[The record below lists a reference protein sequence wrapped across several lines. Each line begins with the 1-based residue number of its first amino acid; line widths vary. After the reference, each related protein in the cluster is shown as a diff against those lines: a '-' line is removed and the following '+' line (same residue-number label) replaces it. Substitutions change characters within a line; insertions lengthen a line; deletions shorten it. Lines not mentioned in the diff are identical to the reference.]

1 MGSAVTDSV
10 NLKLKILREKNSR
23 VQKAKLGKKTKLG
36 FAAYFH
42 SIYTVLDIIS
52 NLQRTK
58 YTGGCT

>member
-42 SIYTVLDIIS
+42 SIYTVLT
-52 NLQRTK
+52 L
-58 YTGGCT
+58 